1 MLFRLLMTLFLL
13 NKTEN
18 QWLEFKFWGSKHW
31 NMSELAQLCQLKT
44 QTIGTNW
51 AWLRKQ
57 KGCFEYRGAMLHFLN
72 FPLHWVLLSCEIDF
86 RPAAKPKIYDK
97 LPSIKFKFW
106 MHWLN
111 NETIVSAETMIPI
124 FLQLWMWILVKLA
137 SIIAKRCALVSLT
150 ARRAKR
156 R

>member
-1 MLFRLLMTLFLL
+1 
-13 NKTEN
+13 
-18 QWLEFKFWGSKHW
+18 
-31 NMSELAQLCQLKT
+31 
-44 QTIGTNW
+44 
-51 AWLRKQ
+51 
-57 KGCFEYRGAMLHFLN
+57 MLHFLN

-106 MHWLN
+106 MHWLY
-111 NETIVSAETMIPI
+111 NEHIVSAETMIPI

-156 R
+156 RWSRRRNSDFPDAKLCTSEAAGTPQKSCKWANFGRVRGTKGKKTFFKKWRLCSLMNCKAQ